1 MHNTGAQAQGALFAS
16 QAMEGLKKAM
26 TMLSPSSPLGQA
38 VLDALKR
45 IGKEVGSAPPE
56 TQTNSLKSQLVDA
69 TRNAMLRAVMQRAQ
83 QQGGARQQAPVQP
96 QPAPQ
101 PPAAMAA

>member
-1 MHNTGAQAQGALFAS
+1 MHNTGAQAQGALFVA
-16 QAMEGLKKAM
+16 QALEGLKKAGA
-26 TMLSPSSPLGQA
+26 MLSPASPLGQA
-38 VLDALKR
+38 VYEALRKL
-45 IGKEVGSAPPE
+45 GKEVGSAPPE

-83 QQGGARQQAPVQP
+83 QQGGAQQQAPAQP